1 VKKDEEEPR
10 VEPAAH
16 IAMNPSANIPQ
27 KSAPRDLEELFQRH
41 HALVFQAA
49 YRISGSASD
58 AEDVLQTVFLRL
70 LRRQGEGGPGV
81 ERLQPNPEGYLHR
94 AAVNAAL
101 DLVRARARSR
111 SVPIDEAVV
120 EDASAGPERALRS
133 RELRDWLRRAVAG
146 LGGRAAEVFA
156 LRYLEGL
163 SNPQIADLL
172 GTSQAVIAVTL
183 HRTRGRLRKEIR
195 PLLGD

>member
-1 VKKDEEEPR
+1 M
-10 VEPAAH
+10 EPAP
-16 IAMNPSANIPQ
+16 MNSTATNPPR
-27 KSAPRDLEELFQRH
+27 SAPRDLEELYQRH

-70 LRRQGEGGPGV
+70 LRRGDGSSGEGLP
-81 ERLQPNPEGYLHR
+81 RLEPNPEGYLHR

-101 DLVRARARSR
+101 DQVRARARSK
-111 SVPIDEAVV
+111 SVPIDEALVK
-120 EDASAGPERALRS
+120 SAEGGPEHALRN
-133 RELRDWLRRAVAG
+133 RELRDWLRTAVAG

-163 SNPQIADLL
+163 SNPQIASLL
-172 GTSQAVIAVTL
+172 GTSQAVVAVTL

>member
-1 VKKDEEEPR
+1 MESAVPHQIHTTAETPGAIVKTPPK
-10 VEPAAH
+10 
-16 IAMNPSANIPQ
+16 
-27 KSAPRDLEELFQRH
+27 DLEELFQRH
-41 HALVFQAA
+41 HGLVFQAA
-49 YRISGSASD
+49 YRITGSASD

-70 LRRQGEGGPGV
+70 LRRDGAGIGV

-94 AAVNAAL
+94 SAVNAAL

-111 SVPIDEAVV
+111 QVPF
-120 EDASAGPERALRS
+120 EDSLADRADGHRGPEAGLRD
-133 RELRDWLRRAVAG
+133 REIRDWLRRAVAG

-163 SNPQIADLL
+163 SNPQIAGLL

-195 PLLGD
+195 PLLGE

>member
-1 VKKDEEEPR
+1 M
-10 VEPAAH
+10 EPASH
-16 IAMNPSANIPQ
+16 PQ
-27 KSAPRDLEELFQRH
+27 TPPQTPTPAAAKAPPRDLEDLFQRH
-41 HALVFQAA
+41 HGLVFQAA
-49 YRISGSASD
+49 YRITGSSSD

-70 LRRQGEGGPGV
+70 LKREGGGIGV
-81 ERLQPNPEGYLHR
+81 DRLQPNPEGYLHR
-94 AAVNAAL
+94 SAVNAAL

-111 SVPIDEAVV
+111 QVPFENSIADRA
-120 EDASAGPERALRS
+120 DSSRRGPEGAMRD

-156 LRYLEGL
+156 LRYLEGM
-163 SNPQIADLL
+163 SNPQIAGLL